1 MQGWADTLNET
12 LGETFTSMLSLSADM
27 VVLGQLI
34 GGLGALVYIAYHL
47 AVAMARNEPFDP
59 LTLARPFAIGIIIA
73 IFPQFLEL
81 LNFLLGYIVKITHA
95 ISELGEDT
103 YQSKLN
109 EAQVAREQMQQ
120 AVASYRASQHSSGIL
135 GTLQAVGDFGDDII
149 NSLKLWFKQGIVAFV
164 SFIFKAASVCI
175 NVLRTFHLVILG
187 ILGPIIFGFS
197 IWEGLKGGIQKW
209 FTLYIQTFMWLP
221 MCYILQALLM
231 HIQIAILNS
240 EIADYNATIL
250 AANAALQGS
259 GTSEMAE
266 ALQQGSNIWPQ
277 MLFYIVGI
285 TTVLSVP
292 TLCKYIVEAGAGVAA
307 SNRKIQQGLGGMA
320 NNRGTRAVAA
330 AAGQR
335 LGRAAGGGFGGS
347 VARSFLR
354 GGQR

>member
-95 ISELGEDT
+95 IADMGIDEHERLYE
-103 YQSKLN
+103 QAKKLRADVFAGIAETN
-109 EAQVAREQMQQ
+109 NA
-120 AVASYRASQHSSGIL
+120 ASGGNIFVRIYDSVSSIP
-135 GTLQAVGDFGDDII
+135 GDIGMSIKYGFV
-149 NSLKLWFKQGIVAFV
+149 KLIEFLFR
-164 SFIFKAASVCI
+164 AASVCI
-175 NVLRTFHLVILG
+175 NVLRTFHLLILG
-187 ILGPIIFGFS
+187 ILGPIIFGFAV
-197 IWEGLKGGIQKW
+197 WEGLKGGIQKW

-221 MCYILQALLM
+221 MCYILQAILM
-231 HIQIAILNS
+231 HIQNVILQEDIASYTQAL
-240 EIADYNATIL
+240 ADIKL
-250 AANAALQGS
+250 ALGS
-259 GTSEMAE
+259 HQAVDADTLLHSV
-266 ALQQGSNIWPQ
+266 NIWPH

-292 TLCKYIVEAGAGVAA
+292 TLCKYIVEAGAGVGA

-347 VARSFLR
+347 VARSFLW